1 MNLPREISD
10 ALDAGCNDAH
20 RLKALLEEEFEALRG
35 QSLDAFEK
43 LQPLK
48 TEIFAT
54 LAQLV
59 VRLTTPA
66 NAQMPVDFSQSPNW
80 ISFQALMAE
89 CRDAHRRNDVLIRSK
104 LEAIR
109 GALRVLQSGESSAAS
124 VEVYDRLG
132 RIGGYGRGR
141 GYTDA

>member
-1 MNLPREISD
+1 MSLPREISD

-54 LAQLV
+54 LA
-59 VRLTTPA
+59 
-66 NAQMPVDFSQSPNW
+66 PVSYTH
-80 ISFQALMAE
+80 L
-89 CRDAHRRNDVLIRSK
+89 RAHETL
-104 LEAIR
+104 
-109 GALRVLQSGESSAAS
+109 
-124 VEVYDRLG
+124 RLG
-132 RIGGYGRGR
+132 RIGGNGRGR